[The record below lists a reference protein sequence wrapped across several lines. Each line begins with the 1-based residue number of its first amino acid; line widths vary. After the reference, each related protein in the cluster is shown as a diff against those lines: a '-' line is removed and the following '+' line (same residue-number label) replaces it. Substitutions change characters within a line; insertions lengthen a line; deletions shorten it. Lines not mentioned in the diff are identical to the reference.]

1 MASRTRSEPLPHP
14 TEGRR
19 ITWDA
24 VARGAVRFAQPEHGY
39 RVNVDSLVLAAFAA
53 RGRRA
58 ALAVDLGAGV
68 GVVGLLLH
76 HGGACQ
82 SLALVERDPA
92 LAVLARENLAAS
104 NVPGSVYEADL
115 EQGLPRALEQRA
127 DLVVGNPPFFDPRGH
142 RPPSDPG
149 RRAARQ
155 GALVPFVRAAARALS
170 GDKARAA
177 FVYPARAL
185 TELFQAVAGVGLV
198 PKRLRLVHSFADRP
212 ARIALVEF
220 RRARP
225 GGLVVEP
232 PLVEWEAPGRRT
244 PELTALTAGATD
256 DRR

>member
-1 MASRTRSEPLPHP
+1 
-14 TEGRR
+14 
-19 ITWDA
+19 
-24 VARGAVRFAQPEHGY
+24 VRFAQPERGY

-58 ALAVDLGAGV
+58 SLAVDLGAGV

-76 HGGACQ
+76 ELGACQ
-82 SLALVERDPA
+82 ELALVERDAGLVA
-92 LAVLARENLAAS
+92 LAGENLS
-104 NVPGSVYEADL
+104 ESGVPGRAYQADL

-127 DLVVGNPPFFDPRGH
+127 DLVVGNPPFFDPGGH
-142 RPPSDPG
+142 RAPSDPG

-155 GALVPFVRAAARALS
+155 GTLAPFVRAAALALS

-185 TELFQAVAGVGLV
+185 SELFQAVSSAGLV
-198 PKRLRLVHSFADRP
+198 PKRLRLVHPFVDRP
-212 ARIALVEF
+212 ARVALMEF

-232 PLVEWEAPGRRT
+232 PLVEWDAPGQRSA
-244 PELTALTAGATD
+244 ELYAITSGEAA